1 MGHYID
7 SSSQELSS
15 MDNGIKNALRSI
27 TRSNPNLPSVIAIL
41 ELCHEPIS
49 KVANSKILLN
59 NTPQ

>member
-1 MGHYID
+1 MN
-7 SSSQELSS
+7 
-15 MDNGIKNALRSI
+15 NGIKNALRSI

-59 NTPQ
+59 NTPE